1 MCGVAASGDQLK
13 QKLDNLSDVSDNVRD
28 RGTLLLAAR
37 LAETVEPEDKRL
49 DRKVHFTFSF

>member
-1 MCGVAASGDQLK
+1 VCDVDALGDQLK

-37 LAETVEPEDKRL
+37 HRDSYV
-49 DRKVHFTFSF
+49 